1 MTRSS
6 SENIAGVRA
15 AFLWLMLFFIGAACA
30 AAAEDQTQTRQQ
42 LDQMSAASHR
52 SAADKARDK
61 YRHPVDT
68 LLWFGIRDDMT
79 VVEVYPGGGWYTDI
93 LAPFLKTHGHY
104 IAAGYDPK
112 SDSTF
117 FRNSVKSF
125 HEKVTKAPA
134 IYGNVTETVLAPP
147 EQVTLAPPGSADMV
161 LTFRNVHNWMKA
173 GYADAVFAAMFRAL
187 KPGGVLGVV
196 EHRANNDQAQDPEAR
211 SGYVRE
217 DFVISLA
224 ERAGFHFDGK
234 SEINA
239 NAKDTK
245 NHPKGV
251 WTLPPTFALEDQDRA
266 KYEAIGESDRMT
278 LKFTKPTTSP
288 QSRSSEP
295 KVESQ
300 DTGAIAGAF
309 NRIINSARADNGAP
323 PPAAPVSADE
333 IVRNCENK
341 YAGNDQKSRLTI
353 VNRNKDGSERKNIY
367 VRFLKNYEPSGE
379 VMQKMLLT
387 SEFPPEAKGLTFMR
401 WEYGLTTGKVPEQWL
416 YTPSLRNVRRVSI
429 RDPSESFL
437 GTTLTLGDIA
447 YRAAD
452 QDKHNLLG
460 VERNIDGEFYVVES
474 IPKEQGSLYS
484 KVVNYYTKTAN
495 WDQCVKVHA
504 IFFDTKG
511 IQLKKQSLQ
520 WQQVGNAWVWSHVQ
534 VENTQNQQ
542 ISTFDLTD
550 VEINPGL
557 NEELFTER
565 NLRKGS

>member
-1 MTRSS
+1 MRWFRGERVAS
-6 SENIAGVRA
+6 IWVF
-15 AFLWLMLFFIGAACA
+15 FLLLVSGAVCA
-30 AAAEDQTQTRQQ
+30 APTDDLMQTRQQ
-42 LDQMSAASHR
+42 LEKFTVAPHR
-52 SAADKARDK
+52 GAADKARDA

-68 LLWFGIRDDMT
+68 LLWFGIRDNFT

-93 LAPFLKTHGHY
+93 LAPFLKTQGHY
-104 IAAGYDPK
+104 IAAGYDPQ

-125 HEKVTKAPA
+125 HEKISQAPA
-134 IYGNVTETVLAPP
+134 IYGNITETILAPP
-147 EQVTLAPPGSADMV
+147 EQVTLAAPGSADMV

-173 GYADAVFAAMFRAL
+173 GYADVVFTAMFRAL

-196 EHRANNDQAQDPEAR
+196 EHRANNDQAQDPEAQ

-217 DFVISLA
+217 DFVVSLA
-224 ERAGFHFDGK
+224 EKAGFQLAGK

-239 NAKDTK
+239 NTKDTK

-251 WTLPPTFALEDQDRA
+251 WTLPPTFALGDQNRA

-278 LKFTKPTTSP
+278 LKFVKPLLMP
-288 QSRSSEP
+288 QSA
-295 KVESQ
+295 VESPPEGVII
-300 DTGAIAGAF
+300 GALS
-309 NRIINSARADNGAP
+309 RIISTAHAETAA
-323 PPAAPVSADE
+323 PPAAGPVSADE

-367 VRFLKNYEPSGE
+367 VRFLKNYEPNGE

-447 YRAAD
+447 YRAAEQD
-452 QDKHNLLG
+452 QHSLLG
-460 VERNIDGEFYVVES
+460 IERNIDGEFYVVES
-474 IPKEQGSLYS
+474 VPKEQASLYS
-484 KVVNYYTKTAN
+484 KVVNYYTKTAG

-511 IQLKKQSLQ
+511 IQLKKQNLH
-520 WQQVGNAWVWSHVQ
+520 WQQVSNAWVWSHVE

-542 ISTFDLTD
+542 VSTFELSD

-557 NEELFTER
+557 SEELFTER

>member
-1 MTRSS
+1 MRWFRG
-6 SENIAGVRA
+6 ERVAG
-15 AFLWLMLFFIGAACA
+15 IGAFFLLLGMGA
-30 AAAEDQTQTRQQ
+30 AWAAPAEDATQARQQ
-42 LDQMSAASHR
+42 LEQITAAAHR
-52 SAADKARDK
+52 SAADKARDVH
-61 YRHPVDT
+61 RHPVDT
-68 LLWFGIRDDMT
+68 LLWFGIRDNMT

-93 LAPFLKTHGHY
+93 LAPFLKTQGHY

-112 SDSTF
+112 SDSSF
-117 FRNSVKSF
+117 FRNNVKSF
-125 HEKVTKAPA
+125 HEKFSQSPTV
-134 IYGNVTETVLAPP
+134 YGNITETILAPP
-147 EQVTLAPPGSADMV
+147 EHVTLAAPGSADMV

-173 GYADAVFAAMFRAL
+173 GYVDTVFAAMFRAL

-196 EHRANNDQAQDPEAR
+196 EHRANNDQAQDPESQ

-217 DFVISLA
+217 DFVVSVA
-224 ERAGFHFDGK
+224 EKAGFRFAGK

-251 WTLPPTFALEDQDRA
+251 WTLPPTFALGDQDRA

-278 LKFTKPTTSP
+278 LKFVKPLLSTP
-288 QSRSSEP
+288 QPAVESRSEGVIVGALTHLVSTAHAETAAA
-295 KVESQ
+295 SA
-300 DTGAIAGAF
+300 TG
-309 NRIINSARADNGAP
+309 
-323 PPAAPVSADE
+323 PVSADE

-353 VNRNKDGSERKNIY
+353 VNRNKDGSERKNVY
-367 VRFLKNYEPSGE
+367 VRFLKNYEPNGE

-447 YRAAD
+447 YRAAEQD
-452 QDKHNLLG
+452 QHSLLG
-460 VERNIDGEFYVVES
+460 IERNIDGEFYVVES
-474 IPKEQGSLYS
+474 VPKEPASLYS
-484 KVVNYYTKTAN
+484 KVVNYYTKAAS

-511 IQLKKQSLQ
+511 IQLKKQNLH
-520 WQQVGNAWVWSHVQ
+520 WQQVANAWVWSHVE

-542 ISTFDLTD
+542 VSTFELSD

-557 NEELFTER
+557 SDELFTER
-565 NLRKGS
+565 SLRKGS

>member
-1 MTRSS
+1 MTRGTGARVCFN
-6 SENIAGVRA
+6 EIAGVRA
-15 AFLWLMLFFIGAACA
+15 VFLLFVLLITGATCA
-30 AAAEDQTQTRQQ
+30 AAAEDQLHTRQQ
-42 LDQMSAASHR
+42 LEQISAASHR
-52 SAADKARDK
+52 SVADKARDK

-68 LLWFGIRDDMT
+68 LLWFGVRDDMT

-93 LAPFLKTHGHY
+93 LAPFLKTRGHY

-112 SDSTF
+112 SDSAF

-125 HEKVTKAPA
+125 HEKVTQAPA

-147 EQVTLAPPGSADMV
+147 EQVTLAPAGSADLV

-173 GYADAVFAAMFRAL
+173 GYADAVFVAMYRAL

-196 EHRANNDQAQDPEAR
+196 EHRASNDQPQDPQAN

-217 DFVISLA
+217 DFVISMA
-224 ERAGFHFDGK
+224 EKAGFHFEGK

-239 NAKDTK
+239 NPKDTK

-251 WTLPPTFALEDQDRA
+251 WTLPPTFALDDQDRA

-278 LKFTKPTTSP
+278 LKFIKPATAP
-288 QSRSSEP
+288 QSGLP
-295 KVESQ
+295 SQ
-300 DTGAIAGAF
+300 HAGMIAGTLSRLIGTAH
-309 NRIINSARADNGAP
+309 AETAEA

-367 VRFLKNYEPSGE
+367 VRFLKNYEPNGE

-416 YTPSLRNVRRVSI
+416 YTPSLRHVRRVSI

-452 QDKHNLLG
+452 QGQHNLLG

-474 IPKEQGSLYS
+474 MPKEQGSLYS

-511 IQLKKQSLQ
+511 IQLKKQNLR
-520 WQQVGNAWVWSHVQ
+520 WQQVGNAWVWSHVE

-542 ISTFDLTD
+542 VSTFELTD

-557 NEELFTER
+557 SEELFTER